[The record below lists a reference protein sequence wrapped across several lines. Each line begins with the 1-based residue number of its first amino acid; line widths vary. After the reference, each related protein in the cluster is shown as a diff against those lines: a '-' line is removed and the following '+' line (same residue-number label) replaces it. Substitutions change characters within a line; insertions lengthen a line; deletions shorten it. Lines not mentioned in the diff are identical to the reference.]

1 VSRPE
6 DEPAPLG
13 SGDPGP
19 ASEVAPEPGATAL
32 LKQYGLRPKR
42 SLGQNFL
49 ADSGLCAKIARSICP
64 DGPGQV
70 LEIGAGTGALTRP
83 LLAMG
88 CRVVAIE
95 TDSELSRV
103 LRETLAGPLE
113 SGQLRLIEAD
123 VRDVD
128 LAAVLGA
135 MPAPRRLAGNLP
147 YHLSGLLLRRAVEV
161 QAEVE
166 RSVFLLQL
174 EVVERL
180 CAAPD
185 TEAYGALS
193 VFVQAVAKPERAFVV
208 KRGAFYPQPNVDSA
222 VVVLTALDNPSTLS
236 EEFTAFV
243 RAAFEKRRKTLR
255 NAWRGV
261 LDLEKGELEAL
272 ALAASID
279 LNSRGETLSVSDF
292 ERMAV
297 GVRQARSGTA

>member
-1 VSRPE
+1 VNRREREPLHGGESSGAPE
-6 DEPAPLG
+6 G
-13 SGDPGP
+13 
-19 ASEVAPEPGATAL
+19 ASEQGATAL

-49 ADSGLCAKIARSICP
+49 ADAGLCAKIARTVCP
-64 DGPGQV
+64 DGHGQV

-103 LRETLAGPLE
+103 LRETLAAPIQT
-113 SGQLRLIEAD
+113 GQLTLIEAD
-123 VRDVD
+123 VREVD
-128 LAAVLGA
+128 LGGLLAT

-161 QAEVE
+161 QPQLD

-180 CAAPD
+180 CAAPGSD
-185 TEAYGALS
+185 PYGALS

-208 KRGAFYPQPNVDSA
+208 KRGAFFPQPNVDSA
-222 VVVLTALDNPSTLS
+222 VVVLTGLDNPSALT
-236 EEFTAFV
+236 EEFTALV

-255 NAWRGV
+255 NAWRDV
-261 LDLEKGELEAL
+261 LDLDKAELEAV
-272 ALAASID
+272 AAGASID
-279 LNSRGETLSVSDF
+279 LGCRGEVLSVADF
-292 ERMAV
+292 ERMATA
-297 GVRQARSGTA
+297 VRQVRPGKT